1 MLLIRLL
8 AILAVLALAGT
19 FAAWLLTGN
28 RKYLHMGLK
37 LLKVA
42 LAVILLFFGLM
53 ILERLII
60 IV

>member
-8 AILAVLALAGT
+8 AILSVIAVAASL
-19 FAAWLLTGN
+19 AAWLLTGN
-28 RKYLHMGLK
+28 RKYLRFGLR

-42 LAVILLFFGLM
+42 LAIVLVFFGLM
-53 ILERLII
+53 ILERLIV